1 MMCFSEYKSSN
12 VYNYMEA
19 ENISDCPLYTYTSII
34 EEQLSL

>member
-12 VYNYMEA
+12 VITWKPRMSVIA
-19 ENISDCPLYTYTSII
+19 YTSII